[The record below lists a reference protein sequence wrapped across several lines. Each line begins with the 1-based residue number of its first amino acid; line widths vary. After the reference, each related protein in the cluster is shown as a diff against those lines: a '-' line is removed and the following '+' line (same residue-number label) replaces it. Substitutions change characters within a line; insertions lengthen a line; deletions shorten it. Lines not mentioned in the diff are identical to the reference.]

1 MATKHAIGK
10 ITGTYYQIVGTPQQ
24 KNKKLSK
31 HSLFLSFLC
40 QYVYADTLTKL
51 HLSTLDII
59 TSYYFNNKIT
69 ATLSFSRLRGGVIF
83 GRRNTRNVARVS
95 H

>member
-1 MATKHAIGK
+1 MATRHAIGK
-10 ITGTYYQIVGTPQQ
+10 ITGTYYLIVGTPQQ

-40 QYVYADTLTKL
+40 QYLYADN
-51 HLSTLDII
+51 LSQYG
-59 TSYYFNNKIT
+59 YY
-69 ATLSFSRLRGGVIF
+69 
-83 GRRNTRNVARVS
+83 NVGIAMG